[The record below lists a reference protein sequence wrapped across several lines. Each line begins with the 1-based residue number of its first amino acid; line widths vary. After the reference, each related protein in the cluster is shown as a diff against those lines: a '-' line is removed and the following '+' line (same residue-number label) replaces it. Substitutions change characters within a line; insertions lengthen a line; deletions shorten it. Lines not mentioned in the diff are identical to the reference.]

1 MTHPALK
8 LTGVRYA
15 YPDGAV
21 ALDDVSFEI
30 APGEKV
36 AIVGPNGAGKST
48 LLLLL
53 NGVLRAAR
61 GRVEV
66 AGLAVEKKT
75 LREVRRKIGVV
86 FQNPD
91 DQLFCPT
98 VFEDVAFGPRNLD
111 LPEDEVARR
120 VAAALELVGM
130 SDFGPRSAHHLS
142 FGQKKRVALATVL
155 SMRPAIWAFDE
166 PSANLDPASQRA
178 IEEFIAACADTVL
191 VVTQDL
197 AFAAETCDRLLV
209 LFDGHLVRDASLAAI
224 LAESEEMKRYHLD
237 FDRHCRVCA
246 KIRGRRELG

>member
-1 MTHPALK
+1 MTAPALR
-8 LTGVRYA
+8 LTDVGYV

-21 ALDDVSFEI
+21 ALSDISFAV

-36 AIVGPNGAGKST
+36 GIVGPNGAGKST

-53 NGVLRAAR
+53 NGVLLPQH

-66 AGLAVEKKT
+66 DGVAVGKKT
-75 LREVRRKIGVV
+75 LRRVRRTIGVV

-98 VFEDVAFGPRNLD
+98 VFEDVAFGPRNMD
-111 LPEDEVARR
+111 VPEAEVAER
-120 VAAALELVGM
+120 VAAALDLVGM
-130 SDFGPRSAHHLS
+130 GDFGQRSAHHLS

-166 PSANLDPASQRA
+166 PSANLDPHSQQA
-178 IEEFIAACADTVL
+178 IETFIAGCPDTVV

-197 AFAAETCDRLLV
+197 AFAAETCDRLIV
-209 LFDGHLVRDASLAAI
+209 LFEGRVVRDAP
-224 LAESEEMKRYHLD
+224 LAEIVAAAEEMKRYHLD
-237 FDRHCRVCA
+237 FERHCRACA
-246 KIRGRRELG
+246 SIRRVQE